1 MKKNVKRNGSMTT
14 NKQQQDEFKSV
25 KQRLSAIQL
34 IIKKDLKEGRLP
46 RVDDLDQFIATSREM
61 DRLCQYEWRAAMDNY
76 IDRLEQFETAMK
88 NGELQ
93 AIEDAFHELLDR
105 KNVCHKDFR
114 QR

>member
-1 MKKNVKRNGSMTT
+1 MTT
-14 NKQQQDEFKSV
+14 NKHQQDEFKLV

-46 RVDDLDQFIATSREM
+46 RADDLDHFIATSREM
-61 DRLCQYEWRAAMDNY
+61 DRLCQYEWRVAMDNY
-76 IDRLEQFETAMK
+76 NDRLEQFETAMK

-93 AIEDAFHELLDR
+93 AIKDAFHELLDC
-105 KNVCHKDFR
+105 KNVCHKGFR

>member
-1 MKKNVKRNGSMTT
+1 MTT

-34 IIKKDLKEGRLP
+34 VIKKDLKDGRLP
-46 RVDDLDQFIATSREM
+46 RVDDVDHFIATSREM
-61 DRLCQYEWRAAMDNY
+61 DRLCLNEWRVAMDKYNN
-76 IDRLEQFETAMK
+76 RLEQFETAIK

-93 AIEDAFHELLDR
+93 AIEDAFHELLDC
-105 KNVCHKDFR
+105 KNACHKGFR

>member
-1 MKKNVKRNGSMTT
+1 MTT

-34 IIKKDLKEGRLP
+34 VIKKDLKEGRLP
-46 RVDDLDQFIATSREM
+46 RVDDLDHFIATSREM
-61 DRLCQYEWRAAMDNY
+61 DRLCHDEWRVAMDNY

-93 AIEDAFHELLDR
+93 AIEDAFHELLDC
-105 KNVCHKDFR
+105 KNVCHKEFR

>member
-1 MKKNVKRNGSMTT
+1 MTT

-34 IIKKDLKEGRLP
+34 VIKKDLKDGRLP
-46 RVDDLDQFIATSREM
+46 RVDNADHFIATSGEFG
-61 DRLCQYEWRAAMDNY
+61 RLCQNEWRVAMDNY

-88 NGELQ
+88 NGKLQ
-93 AIEDAFHELLDR
+93 EIEGAFHGLLDC
-105 KNVCHKDFR
+105 KNACHKEFR